1 MAFHYTLDSDN
12 ISYEE
17 TIRMIA
23 NAVFCIAY
31 RQNGKIRFSFDKPQ
45 TASTALFTHR
55 NKNLLVMLLAE
66 DSRLMMSMTGLS

>member
-23 NAVFCIAY
+23 NAVFVLRIVKTARLDLHLINHKQAVPHYSRIAI
-31 RQNGKIRFSFDKPQ
+31 KTI
-45 TASTALFTHR
+45 
-55 NKNLLVMLLAE
+55 
-66 DSRLMMSMTGLS
+66 

>member
-45 TASTALFTHR
+45 TAKGIIYSQKQ
-55 NKNLLVMLLAE
+55 KNLLVMLLAE
-66 DSRLMMSMTGLS
+66 DSGLMMSMTGLS